1 MDYKE
6 NQIILMEEENEDH
19 IAFKKETRPKKISTG
34 FSSKDPNFD
43 IKSKELENNYSLHAT
58 FNNHN
63 DLYHIEDQSKFR

>member
-34 FSSKDPNFD
+34 FSSKDPNF
-43 IKSKELENNYSLHAT
+43 T
-58 FNNHN
+58 
-63 DLYHIEDQSKFR
+63 